1 MYVCII
7 VKIRKKL
14 NKNYMFLKFYV
25 KLSQMTIKS
34 AIHANEKP
42 VKDASFNFVTIA
54 FMLSMVT
61 GRAIRQNDFA

>member
-1 MYVCII
+1 
-7 VKIRKKL
+7 
-14 NKNYMFLKFYV
+14 MFLKFYV

-42 VKDASFNFVTIA
+42 VKDDSFNFVTIA